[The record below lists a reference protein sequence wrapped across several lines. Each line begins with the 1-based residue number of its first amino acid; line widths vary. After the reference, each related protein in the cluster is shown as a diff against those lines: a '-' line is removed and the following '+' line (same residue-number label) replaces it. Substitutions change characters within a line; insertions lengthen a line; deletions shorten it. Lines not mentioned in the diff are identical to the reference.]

1 VNLTKIYCKHICK
14 CDNVPSVQQQYD
26 NKNLKEKKIWK
37 AVKENWGILCAEERK
52 IEIMKDTL
60 LKKYSKNVILMKK
73 KTCKPQTRH

>member
-52 IEIMKDTL
+52 RDNE
-60 LKKYSKNVILMKK
+60 
-73 KTCKPQTRH
+73 R